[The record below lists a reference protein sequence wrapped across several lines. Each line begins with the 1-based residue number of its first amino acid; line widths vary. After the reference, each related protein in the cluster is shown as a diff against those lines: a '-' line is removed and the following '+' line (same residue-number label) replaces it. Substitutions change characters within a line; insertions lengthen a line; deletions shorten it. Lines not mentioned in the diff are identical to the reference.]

1 MHSCTDSEAIS
12 CRSRGRQW
20 ETPLIS
26 LERFGMPEDTT
37 QQEVIRFNFEEGDE
51 LLNELNNGEGISPE
65 LAADMA
71 EELSQIRCNL
81 DSILMVATDGQH
93 TITILMVP
101 HTIIQEDGPVLVP
114 STQRHKIISMV
125 SKEFVADQA
134 LLSEAI
140 EDGDIAQ
147 KYWDDF
153 LDGLYSATLDLG
165 THENR
170 VILHIPDHPTS

>member
-1 MHSCTDSEAIS
+1 
-12 CRSRGRQW
+12 
-20 ETPLIS
+20 
-26 LERFGMPEDTT
+26 
-37 QQEVIRFNFEEGDE
+37 
-51 LLNELNNGEGISPE
+51 
-65 LAADMA
+65 
-71 EELSQIRCNL
+71 
-81 DSILMVATDGQH
+81 
-93 TITILMVP
+93 MVP

-125 SKEFVADQA
+125 SREFIADQA